1 MQVEIHFSL
10 DRRDRT
16 SYFAKSREREG
27 GYMHGTAPS
36 DKYKALL
43 DILFSLKKIFMKYIM
58 IYDIK
63 FERSTCIIF

>member
-43 DILFSLKKIFMKYIM
+43 DT
-58 IYDIK
+58 
-63 FERSTCIIF
+63 RP